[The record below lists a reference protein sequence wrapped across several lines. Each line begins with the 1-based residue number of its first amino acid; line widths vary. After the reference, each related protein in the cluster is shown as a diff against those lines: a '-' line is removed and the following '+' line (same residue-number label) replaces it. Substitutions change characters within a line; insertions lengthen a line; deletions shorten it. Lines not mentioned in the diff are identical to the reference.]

1 MGESGLVTAPD
12 PLTAQAA
19 LVPDTLA
26 VLDPEGERLPF
37 AELEARANRLAHGLA
52 GLGLAGGDPVI
63 WCGPNSIEVLVTLHA
78 ARKAGLLAR
87 IRADAYLSE
96 PTERPASGG
105 PRMKGPRHGP
115 R

>member
-63 WCGPNSIEVLVTLHA
+63 WCGPNSVEVLVTLHA
-78 ARKAGLLAR
+78 ARKAALVAVPLAYR
-87 IRADAYLSE
+87 FTADE
-96 PTERPASGG
+96 MR
-105 PRMKGPRHGP
+105 
-115 R
+115 